1 MGDQDTA
8 DVNESED
15 NSEKGHLQISKMLF
29 EPRADANIMVNDI
42 AMSLLY
48 IYILVTMAMGIS
60 IAQVLLEHGGYVKTK
75 DVKSCNAI
83 MTAELFSHHA
93 LTVFFVEH
101 STTME
106 RLSEELKQF
115 VNVRVEKNHR
125 IPECIEN
132 EILLIYRNHTPVFSK
147 IISQCTNALKNL
159 EKTAVANYTT
169 EPNSFIQRCYRSP
182 SNSACYVRTQNN
194 FFYISYRSIKQKN
207 NLQ

>member
-1 MGDQDTA
+1 
-8 DVNESED
+8 
-15 NSEKGHLQISKMLF
+15 
-29 EPRADANIMVNDI
+29 
-42 AMSLLY
+42 
-48 IYILVTMAMGIS
+48 MATVIS
-60 IAQVLLEHGGYVKTK
+60 IAQVLLEHGGYAKTK
-75 DVKSCNAI
+75 DVKSCNTI
-83 MTAELFSHHA
+83 LQTELFGHHA
-93 LTVFFVEH
+93 LTIFFVEH

-106 RLSEELKQF
+106 RLSEEHIKKF

-132 EILLIYRNHTPVFSK
+132 EILLIYRNHTPVFAK

-159 EKTAVANYTT
+159 EKTAAANYIK

-194 FFYISYRSIKQKN
+194 FFYITYRSIKQKN